1 VGKIKTSREL
11 PRSPWQINDL
21 EPGTAFFYRQMVSKR
36 SGVKHLQ
43 PGTTPLLDGRH
54 AMSKPPNDRVR
65 PRLRKGREAKA
76 KPPSGSLLG
85 RLQRQLQRQA
95 SGWHKRSWRGV
106 YVAAP
111 GASAQQVV
119 VKAAIMRPGLSGH
132 ASWKASLRQHLDYLQ
147 REGVELG
154 GEAGQMYTPTATGI
168 ETSGFLGRSATD
180 PHQFR
185 LIVSAEEGADLD
197 LARFTRAFMGQVE
210 ADLGTRLEWVAVN
223 HYDTDHPHTHIL
235 LRGTD
240 ADGQSLTIQRS
251 YMTYGMRHRAQE
263 LATRELGPRITRE
276 VTQERAMTRAS
287 HPTRDRGMEIDV

>member
-1 VGKIKTSREL
+1 M
-11 PRSPWQINDL
+11 P
-21 EPGTAFFYRQMVSKR
+21 
-36 SGVKHLQ
+36 
-43 PGTTPLLDGRH
+43 TPYT
-54 AMSKPPNDRVR
+54 DRLR

-76 KPPSGSLLG
+76 KPPGGSLLG

-119 VKAAIMRPGLSGH
+119 VKAAIKRPGMSGH
-132 ASWKASLRQHLDYLQ
+132 GSWKAALRQHLDYLQ
-147 REGVELG
+147 REGVALG
-154 GEAGQMYTPTATGI
+154 GEAGQMYTSTATGI
-168 ETSGFLGRSATD
+168 ETSGFLGRSSTD

-185 LIVSAEEGADLD
+185 LIVSAEAGADLD
-197 LARFTRAFMGQVE
+197 LTRFTRAFMGQVE

-251 YMTYGMRHRAQE
+251 YLTEGLRYRAQE
-263 LATRELGPRITRE
+263 LATHELGPRQERTPARE
-276 VTQERAMTRAS
+276 VTPEHVRTRAL
-287 HPTRDRGMEIDV
+287 HPTRDRGMEMDL